1 MWYTIFY
8 YVIICYMF
16 SEVTTTVLESFAN
29 SIGKHPII
37 HVNYIKSNFLNM
49 MKLYKD
55 ICSA

>member
-1 MWYTIFY
+1 
-8 YVIICYMF
+8 MF
-16 SEVTTTVLESFAN
+16 SEVTTTVLESFTN